1 MALREKA
8 TNHYYKINFDLCAV
22 RGLKVFVNFSV
33 YNSTEERDKE
43 KERQGKWT
51 EFFQRLRENLQS
63 QYDALIKAI
72 DTKGLTPEQVLS
84 QSEEGMIDS
93 TKYAELW
100 TMQNNLL
107 SLEPYEQ
114 EIGNRLFKYRD
125 DAKNT
130 LIIPDEIKKEL
141 EALGF
146 EEEWIASPVLLD
158 GGGEVY
164 TGDYDGEPITY
175 EFFYER
181 LKSVMGETED
191 C

>member
-1 MALREKA
+1 MAILEKA
-8 TNHYYKINFDLCAV
+8 TNHYYKINYDRCAV

-33 YNSTEERDKE
+33 YNSTEEREKE

-51 EFFQRLRENLQS
+51 EFFQRLRGNLQS

-72 DTKGLTPEQVLS
+72 DAEGLTSEQVLS
-84 QSEEGMIDS
+84 ESEEGMIDS
-93 TKYAELW
+93 TKYAELR

-107 SLEPYEQ
+107 SLEPFEQ
-114 EIGNRLFKYRD
+114 EIGDRLFKDRYD
-125 DAKNT
+125 EKES
-130 LIIPDEIKKEL
+130 LIITDDVKKEL
-141 EALGF
+141 KALGF
-146 EEEWIASPVLLD
+146 DEEWVISPVLLD

-164 TGDYDGEPITY
+164 TGDYRDEPITY

-181 LKSVMGETED
+181 LKSVMGETVD

>member
-33 YNSTEERDKE
+33 YNSTEEREKE

-51 EFFQRLRENLQS
+51 EFFQRLRGNLQS

-72 DTKGLTPEQVLS
+72 DAEGLTPEQVLS
-84 QSEEGMIDS
+84 ESEEGMIDL
-93 TKYAELW
+93 TKYAELRA
-100 TMQNNLL
+100 MQNNLL
-107 SLEPYEQ
+107 NLEPYEQ
-114 EIGNRLFKYRD
+114 EIGNRLFKYSD
-125 DAKNT
+125 DEKKT
-130 LIIPDEIKKEL
+130 LIIPANIKNEL
-141 EALGF
+141 EGLGF
-146 EEEWIASPVLLD
+146 NEEWIASPVLLD

-164 TGDYDGEPITY
+164 TGDYHGEPITY

>member
-1 MALREKA
+1 MAVLEKA
-8 TNHYYKINFDLCAV
+8 TNNYYKINFDRCAV

-33 YNSTEERDKE
+33 YNSTEEREKE

-51 EFFQRLRENLQS
+51 EFFQRLRGNLQS

-72 DTKGLTPEQVLS
+72 DAEGLTSEQVLS
-84 QSEEGMIDS
+84 ESEEGMIDS
-93 TKYAELW
+93 EKYPELRA
-100 TMQNNLL
+100 MQNKLL
-107 SLEPYEQ
+107 ILEPFEQ
-114 EIGNRLFKYRD
+114 EIEDRLYKYRD
-125 DAKNT
+125 DEKES
-130 LIIPDEIKKEL
+130 LIITDNVRKEL
-141 EALGF
+141 ESLGF

-164 TGDYDGEPITY
+164 TGDYHGEPITY

>member
-1 MALREKA
+1 MAVLEKA
-8 TNHYYKINFDLCAV
+8 TNNYYKINFDLCAV

-33 YNSTEERDKE
+33 YKSTEQREKE
-43 KERQGKWT
+43 KERQGKWAL
-51 EFFQRLRENLQS
+51 FFQKLRENLQS

-72 DTKGLTPEQVLS
+72 EAKGLTPEQVLS
-84 QSEEGMIDS
+84 ENEEGMIDS
-93 TKYAELW
+93 AKHSELRI
-100 TMQNNLL
+100 MQNKLL
-107 SLEPYEQ
+107 NLEPFEQ
-114 EIGNRLFKYRD
+114 EIGDRLFKYSD
-125 DAKNT
+125 DEKKT
-130 LIIPDEIKKEL
+130 LIIPAKIKNEL
-141 EALGF
+141 EGLGF
-146 EEEWIASPVLLD
+146 NEEWIASPVLLD